1 VLPILLLDGDRP
13 LLVDQPEDN
22 LDNRY
27 VFETIVES
35 LLKTKFNRQM
45 LFLTHNPN
53 IPVLGDAERVI
64 VLDSNGVT
72 ARKANE
78 GTVDECR
85 IEIVTLLEG
94 GARAFNARKRRY
106 ACE

>member
-1 VLPILLLDGDRP
+1 
-13 LLVDQPEDN
+13 
-22 LDNRY
+22 
-27 VFETIVES
+27 
-35 LLKTKFNRQM
+35 
-45 LFLTHNPN
+45 
-53 IPVLGDAERVI
+53 